1 MKFEEIIPQIR
12 KGKKFRDTLY
22 GTLYRFNKKKGYV
35 ERLETDLE
43 YDDRKKPYWT
53 EQGTAFTIDELLF
66 SDWEIVDD

>member
-22 GTLYRFNKKKGYV
+22 GVIYRFNNKKGAI
-35 ERLETDLE
+35 ERLEEDLE

-53 EQGTAFTIDELLF
+53 YSETLFDIAELLF
-66 SDWEIVDD
+66 GDWEIVE